1 MFWLEDIHG
10 FVDSRV
16 ICMQAQGGP
25 VSWVAQCHLCCR
37 PVVNLKKNNGETLR
51 SELDS
56 KFQKN
61 VRIVRGRK
69 IHNFVHRYSEVF
81 A

>member
-1 MFWLEDIHG
+1 M
-10 FVDSRV
+10 
-16 ICMQAQGGP
+16 
-25 VSWVAQCHLCCR
+25 AQCHLCCR